1 MIRSMSVL
9 TASVVV
15 VSGSFAH
22 GNDVLVTVV
31 NGANATNGKSI
42 AAFAYD
48 PVNDRMFITNY
59 GSSPFS
65 GQGAIRLITN
75 VSSSQTATDVLS
87 EGQLQLYYRNNDTNR
102 SVTTPLLSGFLF
114 NPTTIGSFEPY
125 TMIWATDASLTRLP
139 SSTIVDPA
147 ATKRFYRFDPSVTPD
162 TYPVN
167 AITTLTTLSDLQN
180 VVGTSNT
187 SSNWGRQFAWS
198 NDGQRIYH
206 MDTSAVFGGVWKL
219 NPLTGQAD
227 RLVAVSGA
235 NTEVAVLNPGGSV
248 DRIVFRGTGTNEGGL
263 NYIDYDASTNTTSS
277 IGVLLSID
285 ALKDFLDQGDVTP
298 TTFSAT
304 SDNQGNLYFNSTSG
318 TGTVMRLDPQ
328 GRLISLVNRA
338 QRQAFLNDSPNSNT
352 LRMQVRQIAHPTA
365 GTIQQLL
372 YAENKTQSVTGIN
385 IYKVGDFDRNGLVDS
400 TDRMMFLSA
409 LTPRGTPILS
419 EELDNKGKYD
429 LNGNG
434 SVDWK
439 DVKILQSFLGFQNGD
454 VDLDGALTLNDL
466 DILGAN
472 YYTLGGSANKTWAQG
487 DIASLD
493 PLSTVYSATAS
504 DANLVNQVDV
514 NLFAHTWLNVLG
526 FPHLTIEQVDSRGY
540 TGQFRQDVLAALVPE
555 PGMLTLL
562 GAGMGILLRRRR
574 VS

>member
-1 MIRSMSVL
+1 MRSMSVL

-15 VSGSFAH
+15 VYGSFAY

-48 PVNDRMFITNY
+48 PVNDRMFVTSY
-59 GSSPFS
+59 GSSPYS

-75 VSSSQTATDVLS
+75 VSGSQTATDVLS

-102 SVTTPLLSGFLF
+102 SVTTPLVSGFLF
-114 NPTTIGSFEPY
+114 NPQTVGSFAPY
-125 TMIWATDASLTRLP
+125 TMIWATDASTTRFP
-139 SSTIVDPA
+139 NSTIVDPA
-147 ATKRFYRFDPSVTPD
+147 ATKRFYRFDPSVIPD
-162 TYPVN
+162 NYPVN
-167 AITTLTTLSDLQN
+167 AITTLTTLNDLQN
-180 VVGTSNT
+180 IVNT
-187 SSNWGRQFAWS
+187 TNTTSNWGRQFAWS

-206 MDTSAVFGGVWKL
+206 MDISTAFGGVWKL

-227 RLVAVSGA
+227 RLVSLSSV
-235 NTEVAVLNPGGSV
+235 NTEVAVLNPGTGV
-248 DRIVFRGTGTNEGGL
+248 DRIVFRGTGSNEQGL
-263 NYIDYDASTNTTSS
+263 DYIDYDPSTNTTSS
-277 IGVLLSID
+277 IGVLLSVD
-285 ALKDFLDQGDVTP
+285 ALKDFLDQGNIQP
-298 TTFSAT
+298 NILSAT
-304 SDNQGNLYFNSTSG
+304 SDSQGNLYFNSISG
-318 TGTVMRLDPQ
+318 TGTIMRLDPQ
-328 GRLISLVNRA
+328 GRLVVLANKA
-338 QRQAFLNDSPNSNT
+338 QREAFLNDSPNVNT
-352 LRMQVRQIAHPTA
+352 LRMQVRQIVHPTA

-372 YAENKTQSVTGIN
+372 YAENKTRSVTGVN

-400 TDRMMFLSA
+400 MDRTMFLSA
-409 LTPRGTPILS
+409 LTPRGTPISSGELS
-419 EELDNKGKYD
+419 TKGKYD

-454 VDLDGALTLNDL
+454 VNLDGALTLDDL

-472 YYTLGGSANKTWAQG
+472 YYTLGGPANKTWAQG

-493 PLSTVYSATAS
+493 PLATVYDATAA
-504 DANLVNQVDV
+504 DANLVNAVDV

-526 FPHLTIEQVDSRGY
+526 LPHLTIEQMDSRGY
-540 TGQFRQDVLAALVPE
+540 TGQFRLDVLEALVPE

-562 GAGMGILLRRRR
+562 GAGMGLVLRRRR
-574 VS
+574 GL

>member
-1 MIRSMSVL
+1 MSVL

-31 NGANATNGKSI
+31 NGANATNGKAI

-48 PVNDRMFITNY
+48 PVNDRMLVTNY

-65 GQGAIRLITN
+65 GLGAIRLITN

-102 SVTTPLLSGFLF
+102 SVTTPLISGFLF
-114 NPTTIGSFEPY
+114 NPQTVGSFAPY

-139 SSTIVDPA
+139 SSTTVDPA
-147 ATKRFYRFDPSVTPD
+147 ATKRFYRFDPSVIPD

-180 VVGTSNT
+180 VVNTSNT

-206 MDTSAVFGGVWKL
+206 MDTSTAFGGVWKL

-235 NTEVAVLNPGGSV
+235 NTEVAVLNPGGGV
-248 DRIVFRGTGTNEGGL
+248 DRIVFRGTGPDEGGL
-263 NYIDYDASTNTTSS
+263 VYIDHDASTNTTSS
-277 IGVLLSID
+277 IGVLLSRD
-285 ALKDFLDQGDVTP
+285 ALKDFLDQGDVIP

-304 SDNQGNLYFNSTSG
+304 SDSQGNLYFNSTNG

-328 GRLISLVNRA
+328 GRLVTLVNRA

-352 LRMQVRQIAHPTA
+352 LRMQVRQIVHTTA

-400 TDRMMFLSA
+400 ADRAMFLSA
-409 LTPRGTPILS
+409 LTPRGTPISS
-419 EELDNKGKYD
+419 EELSNKGKYD

-454 VDLDGALTLNDL
+454 VNLDGALTLDDL

-472 YYTLGGSANKTWAQG
+472 YYTLGGSADKTWAQG

-493 PLSTVYSATAS
+493 PLATVYNATAA
-504 DANLVNQVDV
+504 DANLVNAVDV

-526 FPHLTIEQVDSRGY
+526 FPHLTLGQVDSRGY
-540 TGQFRQDVLAALVPE
+540 TGQFRLDVMAALVPE

-562 GAGMGILLRRRR
+562 GVGMGLVLRRRR
-574 VS
+574 GV